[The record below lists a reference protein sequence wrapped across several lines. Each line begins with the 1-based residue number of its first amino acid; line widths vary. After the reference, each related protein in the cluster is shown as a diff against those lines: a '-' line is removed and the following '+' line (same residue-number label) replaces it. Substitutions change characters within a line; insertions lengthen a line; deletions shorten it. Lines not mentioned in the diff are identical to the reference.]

1 MTRRAFLASGAAAAQ
16 SAPPPNIIW
25 MWADNLAY
33 QDLGCFGS
41 KLVKTP
47 NIDRLAAA
55 GIRLTEYY
63 VAHTVCSPSRA
74 ALLTGRQPFRA
85 GIVDV
90 LRPDSPSGLPGDEI
104 TLGTLLRRRGY
115 RTQAIGKW
123 HLGDKRRYLPLNH
136 GFDHY
141 FGMPYSM
148 DMAPSHLYRDNEIL
162 EDLAGDRV
170 ATVTQ
175 RYTDEAIRFIT
186 AGGGKPFFLYFSH
199 TIPHPPIVLPAEARK
214 SDSVYNDAIEHMD
227 QQVGRLL
234 RALDEAGLASN
245 TVVFFSSDN
254 GPMAQGGQTGGL
266 RGRIRDAYEGGVRV
280 PFMARWPGKIR
291 AGTSSATPAIAYD
304 IFPTIARIAG
314 AQVPADRVY
323 DGQDI
328 LPQLTG
334 GSAPERKQP
343 FFWVYTDRVT
353 AVRDGNWKLHVGNR
367 DQVLDQPELYDL
379 AVDPAESSNLAAVR
393 PEIVARLSAR
403 ITEFQ
408 AQVPK
413 VWRLDYPV
421 RDRRKL
427 PSGQRRK

>member
-186 AGGGKPFFLYFSH
+186 AGGGKPPDRSSRRG
-199 TIPHPPIVLPAEARK
+199 AEVRF
-214 SDSVYNDAIEHMD
+214 
-227 QQVGRLL
+227 
-234 RALDEAGLASN
+234 GL
-245 TVVFFSSDN
+245 
-254 GPMAQGGQTGGL
+254 
-266 RGRIRDAYEGGVRV
+266 
-280 PFMARWPGKIR
+280 
-291 AGTSSATPAIAYD
+291 
-304 IFPTIARIAG
+304 
-314 AQVPADRVY
+314 
-323 DGQDI
+323 
-328 LPQLTG
+328 
-334 GSAPERKQP
+334 
-343 FFWVYTDRVT
+343 
-353 AVRDGNWKLHVGNR
+353 
-367 DQVLDQPELYDL
+367 
-379 AVDPAESSNLAAVR
+379 
-393 PEIVARLSAR
+393 
-403 ITEFQ
+403 
-408 AQVPK
+408 
-413 VWRLDYPV
+413 
-421 RDRRKL
+421 
-427 PSGQRRK
+427 QRRHRAHGPAGRPPASGAR